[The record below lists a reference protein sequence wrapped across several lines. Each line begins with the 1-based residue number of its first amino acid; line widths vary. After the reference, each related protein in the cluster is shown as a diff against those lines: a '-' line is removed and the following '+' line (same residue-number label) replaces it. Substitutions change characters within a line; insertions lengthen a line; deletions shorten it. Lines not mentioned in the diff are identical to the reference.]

1 MRRRGLLAGA
11 AMIAVGAL
19 ALSGCT
25 GSNEQQVDD
34 KTQVSV
40 LLDWT
45 PNPDHLALYTAQH
58 IGAYD
63 DAGLAVDLQTPGNTA
78 DAAKQVSLGQ
88 VDLAVSYEPDTLIAA
103 GEGLDVV
110 SVAALVPTALTS
122 LTYRD
127 DSGISGVA
135 DLAGKQLGI
144 SGLASQ
150 QPTIDYIARQAGID
164 PSSIETVNLQQGINQ
179 ALIAGTVPATFG
191 AFVNIDGVELADS
204 GNFTSVPV
212 TELGVPDYDE
222 LVIIAQKS
230 RLESDPDYAQRVRDF
245 LSATAKGQQ
254 AAREDASQAVAGLA
268 EVTEGVYSED
278 LLARMIDA
286 TLAAVP
292 EDWSFGQQSPEQWQ
306 TYATWM
312 RENDLLSTDV
322 DGATAVT
329 TEYVPSAG

>member
-11 AMIAVGAL
+11 AMIAVGTL

-25 GSNEQQVDD
+25 GAGEQQANE

-63 DAGLAVDLQTPGNTA
+63 EAGLAVDLQTPGNTA
-78 DAAKQVSLGQ
+78 DAAKQVSLEQ

-127 DSGISGVA
+127 DAGISGVA

-204 GNFTSVPV
+204 GDFTSVPV

-268 EVTEGVYSED
+268 EVTDGVYSED
-278 LLARMIDA
+278 LLARMVDA